1 MQSNENTQLIKV
13 EQQRLRIHLKK
24 EREISKHLT
33 GRFPQKAFEGSHL
46 VAIAHFFKHCSGGE
60 GGGVKGHLDNV
71 KKMYYWYTMAS
82 QACISR
88 PELTKR
94 AKDEV
99 NYYGQTLFLDGILM
113 DIMIDNA

>member
-24 EREISKHLT
+24 KREISKHLT

-46 VAIAHFFKHCSGGE
+46 VAIAHFFKHCSGGV
-60 GGGVKGHLDNV
+60 GGGVKGRLNNV

-99 NYYGQTLFLDGILM
+99 NPRTLVF
-113 DIMIDNA
+113 